1 MGALVVNNNIMAINT
16 NRHLKINSRG
26 LGTNLERLSSGL
38 RINRGAD
45 DPSGLQVSEGIRAE
59 IGGLYDRNP

>member
-38 RINRGAD
+38 RINRAANDVGSA
-45 DPSGLQVSEGIRAE
+45 SLRGIP
-59 IGGLYDRNP
+59 GGDRGPYDRHP